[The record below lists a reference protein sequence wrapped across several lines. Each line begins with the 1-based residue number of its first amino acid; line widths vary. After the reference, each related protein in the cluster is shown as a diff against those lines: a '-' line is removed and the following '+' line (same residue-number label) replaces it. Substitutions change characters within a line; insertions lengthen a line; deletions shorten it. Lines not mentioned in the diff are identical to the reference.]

1 MFGWGLNTPLADN
14 GRRSQRLKKYFKKL
28 LA

>member
-1 MFGWGLNTPLADN
+1 MFGWGLNTPLAGN